1 MNKMEDIYPLIL
13 DAFSKDLSFKFP
25 IRGESMLPL
34 LKTGDFVTLS
44 KINRKIKKGD
54 ILLYRRDNGQF
65 VLHRVRNIKNNT
77 YVFVGD
83 HQRKKEYGIKDI
95 NLIGIVISYEKNGNL
110 YKLNRLSYKIYKLLV
125 RISLLRWIFGHVY
138 HEKKI

>member
-1 MNKMEDIYPLIL
+1 MNKMEDLYPLIL
-13 DAFSKDLSFKFP
+13 EAFNNNLTFKMP

-34 LKTGDFVTLS
+34 LRTNDYVTLS
-44 KINRKIKKGD
+44 KITGKIKKGD
-54 ILLYRRDNGQF
+54 ILLYRRDNKQF
-65 VLHRVRNIKNNT
+65 VLHRVRRIRKDIYT
-77 YVFVGD
+77 MVGD
-83 HQRKKEYGIKDI
+83 HQRVVEKNIKDS
-95 NLIGIVISYEKNGNL
+95 NLIGIVISYEKNNKE